1 MDIQSPYF
9 LQSYGESKI
18 LETRAFYAPLFS
30 SSAVFRDIDSCKL
43 EMLSIGKR
51 VEKREDFFGC
61 DAIFCPPPL
70 IGVSSFVSKEM
81 VEHLMRHK
89 KDSALGVKYVVGDEI
104 TNMEGALHTFVT
116 PVCSVWMTGDYK
128 WVGHLE
134 GRSFGGNLA
143 RNVILSAAIHPDFE
157 FDNVIM
163 PLVKIQKQS
172 VEGIPLKSD
181 AIPSARSK
189 AKALFREEYEDKLL
203 KGMVYHLS
211 KNHRLPSLAEISP
224 NQIMSVKETQDFLEK
239 ALNNSEEVSFQD
251 RYMCLGKTVVSL
263 EILFQ
268 IYVEQ
273 IRNEFKVLNTH
284 APQGYVYT
292 ISPPSIFAR
301 GIGGAAILNRLQAL
315 AFRSL
320 SKEDL
325 FSHMHILGFSDYAD
339 KSMISLLQKA
349 LPRVSVMSQ
358 SSLFNGSGVYS
369 GPEGLALVIHNN
381 SDGFGQNIETEG
393 ATSLDGVVGSFSN
406 AASILQRDRA
416 DLLDFLFFE

>member
-1 MDIQSPYF
+1 MDVQFPAFSQAYKESKNLETYSPYF
-9 LQSYGESKI
+9 SVLSSFAI
-18 LETRAFYAPLFS
+18 DSSRLET
-30 SSAVFRDIDSCKL
+30 
-43 EMLSIGKR
+43 LSTEKKI
-51 VEKREDFFGC
+51 EKREDFFGC
-61 DAIFCPPPL
+61 HTIFSPPPL
-70 IGVSSFVSKEM
+70 MGVSRFVSKEM
-81 VEHLMRHK
+81 VEHLMRNK
-89 KDSALGVKYVVGDEI
+89 KNSALGVKYVVGDQI

-116 PVCSVWMTGDYK
+116 PICSIFMTGDYK

-134 GRSFGGNLA
+134 GRSFGGNQA

-163 PLVKIQKQS
+163 PVVKIQKES
-172 VEGIPLKSD
+172 IEGSPFKSD
-181 AIPSARSK
+181 RIPSSELK
-189 AKALFREEYEDKLL
+189 ADKTFREEYEKGLL
-203 KGMVYHLS
+203 KGMIYHLS
-211 KNHRLPSLAEISP
+211 KNHRLPSLSEISL
-224 NQIMSVKETQDFLEK
+224 NQIMSVKETQDFLEQ
-239 ALNNSEEVSFQD
+239 ALNNSEEVAFQD
-251 RYMCLGKTVVSL
+251 LYMRLGQTVVSL

-268 IYVEQ
+268 IYMEQ
-273 IRNEFKVLNTH
+273 IRNEFKVLNIH

-301 GIGGAAILNRLQAL
+301 SIGGAAILNHLQAL

-325 FSHMHILGFSDYAD
+325 FSHMHVLGFSDYAD
-339 KSMISLLQKA
+339 KGMTALLRKA
-349 LPRVSVMSQ
+349 LPRVSVVSQ
-358 SSLFNGSGVYS
+358 SSLFNASGVYS

-393 ATSLDGVVGSFSN
+393 TTSLDGVIGSFSN